1 VSGVTTRDGTPD
13 EFGSAYRLLSTA
25 VTPRPIGW
33 ISTTS
38 TEGVDNLAPYSFFNV
53 VAVDPPVV
61 MFAPVGSGE
70 LKDTPRNVRET
81 EQFVVNTVTRELV
94 EQMNATSA
102 TLGPGESEFD
112 AVEIDRADSV
122 LVDPPRVAAAKVAFE
137 CDLYDWIE
145 VGGSVLIL
153 GEVVHAHVDDSA
165 LTEGKLDIEK
175 LDTVGRLAGSQ
186 YASTADRFAFDRP
199 D

>member
-1 VSGVTTRDGTPD
+1 VTTTDGPPD
-13 EFGSAYRLLSTA
+13 SFGSLYRLLSTA

-38 TEGVDNLAPYSFFNV
+38 PAGVDNLAPYSFCNV

-61 MFAPVGSGE
+61 MFAPVGSRD

-102 TLGPGESEFD
+102 TLPAGESEFD
-112 AVEIDRADSV
+112 QVGIERAGSVEV
-122 LVDPPRVAAAKVAFE
+122 EPPRVAAANVAME
-137 CDLYDWIE
+137 CELYDWIE

-153 GEVVHAHVDDSA
+153 GEVVHVHVDESV
-165 LTEGKLDIEK
+165 LTDGKVDIDK
-175 LDTVGRLAGSQ
+175 LETVGRLAGSQ
-186 YASTADRFAFDRP
+186 YASTVDRFSIDRP
-199 D
+199 S

>member
-1 VSGVTTRDGTPD
+1 VTTRDGPPD

-61 MFAPVGSGE
+61 MFAPVGSGD
-70 LKDTPRNVRET
+70 LKDTPQNVTDT
-81 EQFVVNTVTRELV
+81 EQFVVNTVTRDLV

-102 TLGPGESEFD
+102 TLESGESEFD
-112 AVEIDRADSV
+112 HVGIERADSV
-122 LVDPPRVAAAKVAFE
+122 VVDPPRVAAAKVAFE
-137 CDLYDWIE
+137 CELYDWIE

-165 LTEGKLDIEK
+165 LTDGKLDIEK

-186 YASTADRFAFDRP
+186 YASTAERFAIDRP

>member
-1 VSGVTTRDGTPD
+1 MASRDGAPD
-13 EFGSAYRLLSTA
+13 DFGSAYRLLSTA

-33 ISTTS
+33 ISS
-38 TEGVDNLAPYSFFNV
+38 RSKAGVDNLAPYSFFNV

-61 MFAPVGSGE
+61 MFAPVGSSE

-81 EQFVVNTVTRELV
+81 EQFVVNTVTRDLV

-112 AVEIDRADSV
+112 AVGIKRAASV
-122 LVDPPRVAAAKVAFE
+122 AVDPRRVAAAKAAFE
-137 CDLYDWIE
+137 CELYDWIE

-153 GEVVHAHVDDSA
+153 GEVVHVHVDEEVVTDRQV
-165 LTEGKLDIEK
+165 DIEN
-175 LDTVGRLAGSQ
+175 LDTVGRLSGSQ
-186 YASTADRFAFDRP
+186 YASTAERFGINRP
-199 D
+199 P

>member
-1 VSGVTTRDGTPD
+1 MPSHDGPPEAFD
-13 EFGSAYRLLSTA
+13 SAYRLLSTA

-38 TEGVDNLAPYSFFNV
+38 EAGVDNLAPYSFFNV

-61 MFAPVGSGE
+61 MFAPVGSSD

-81 EQFVVNTVTRELV
+81 EQFVVNVVTRDLV

-102 TLGPGESEFD
+102 TLGPEKSEFD
-112 AVEIDRADSV
+112 HVGIERAESV
-122 LVDPPRVAAAKVAFE
+122 VVDPPRVAAAKIAFE
-137 CDLYDWIE
+137 CELREWIE

-153 GEVVHAHVDDSA
+153 GEVVHAHVDEGV
-165 LTEGKLDIEK
+165 LTEGNVDIDK

-186 YASTADRFAFDRP
+186 YASTAERFSLDRP
-199 D
+199 S